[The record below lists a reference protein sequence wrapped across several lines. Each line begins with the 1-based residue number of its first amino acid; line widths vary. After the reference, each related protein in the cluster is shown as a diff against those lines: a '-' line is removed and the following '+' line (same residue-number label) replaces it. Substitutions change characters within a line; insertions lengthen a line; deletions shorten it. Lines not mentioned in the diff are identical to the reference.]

1 MARRTDHLWEEP
13 GDDYTPA
20 TDLIFSMFAM
30 TVLLLALF
38 GAGDHVKTVDSGTR
52 ITIEKEKVDALERDN
67 RALSDRLARFVLA
80 EDALREQQKKAA
92 RTSPLDTPAK
102 LLAERDEAIALA
114 DDYRRRLETL
124 QGRIDFTQIRLG
136 TLDETAAGPFM
147 AAAAGFSPA
156 VRDRLL
162 ALVAARAGDVATIRA
177 NRLVF
182 EISTSAELG
191 AAADGTD
198 LDMKEAMNWGEALM
212 RAMRPTALPVGCLA
226 VLPSGKL
233 HSAHLH
239 ELADRP
245 GGGKAVDDF
254 ERLLGLKRVPEPIR
268 RRIEAARGG
277 DRSITVWAQSVPSES
292 CDPSVL
298 AAAARALAA
307 GAR

>member
-1 MARRTDHLWEEP
+1 MGRRTDHLWEEA

-52 ITIEKEKVDALERDN
+52 ITIEKDKVDALERDN
-67 RALSDRLARFVLA
+67 RALSDRLARLVLD
-80 EDALREQQKKAA
+80 EEALREKLKKSAPPAA
-92 RTSPLDTPAK
+92 ASPAR

-114 DDYRRRLETL
+114 EDYRRRLETL

-136 TLDETAAGPFM
+136 GLDETAAGPFM
-147 AAAAGFSPA
+147 ADGATFSPA

-162 ALVAARAGDVATIRA
+162 SLVAARAGDVAAIRA

-191 AAADGTD
+191 AAGDGTD
-198 LDMKEAMNWGEALM
+198 LDMMEAMNWGEALM

-268 RRIEAARGG
+268 RRIEAARDG
-277 DRSITVWAQSVPSES
+277 DRSITIWAQSVPSES

-298 AAAARALAA
+298 AAAARALAT
-307 GAR
+307 GAH